1 MKIRRTRPVVD
12 HHPPSWCLHGIGATR
27 RIVRLPG
34 MLARD
39 FRDQGSARGTWERL
53 ARITFLWHSATN
65 PSGPACGRPAHPKV
79 WMIALKAT
87 CLKRIMW
94 SRFDP
99 KCQGETPP
107 LFLFQLLH

>member
-1 MKIRRTRPVVD
+1 
-12 HHPPSWCLHGIGATR
+12 
-27 RIVRLPG
+27 

-87 CLKRIMW
+87 CLKPRRRVR
-94 SRFDP
+94 RF
-99 KCQGETPP
+99 T
-107 LFLFQLLH
+107 FQLTLGALLDSESAQA